1 MTEPTTRYG
10 FAQQGYTDGQ
20 GATEPESLQETG
32 HLWSQAANTGYR
44 AHSVLQ
50 QTMLNPN
57 NGRSEKDAARVL
69 PAGVLPTNNGTSE
82 GTTEA
87 QMPLRMSGDLPI

>member
-1 MTEPTTRYG
+1 VTTPQSFYDH
-10 FAQQGYTDGQ
+10 AMDGYADGQ
-20 GATEPESLQETG
+20 GAQEPASLQETS

-50 QTMLNPN
+50 QTMINPN

-69 PAGVLPTNNGTSE
+69 PAGILPTGNGTSE